1 MPFNTATR
9 GDGRTDNQGTD
20 VLPITPTDN
29 LNAESFTYDDLL
41 AVKKVADTDTKFLL
55 HQEEIGKL
63 VLLTIF
69 TDTTMAKELL
79 AQLLKHQP

>member
-1 MPFNTATR
+1 MEEQCYFNTAT

-20 VLPITPTDN
+20 VLPITPADN

-41 AVKKVADTDTKFLL
+41 AVKKVADTDTAFVCS
-55 HQEEIGKL
+55 EEIGKL

-69 TDTTMAKELL
+69 TDTTMAKE
-79 AQLLKHQP
+79 